1 MTVPAKKFFPAGRA
15 MVIVLCGLIVSS
27 CASINDSPDFARHR
41 YSQVMEPYD
50 RNDVVYFDV
59 TFSPQF
65 PDDDAAAEA
74 TRMKWLEGWLEQRKM
89 CGDNGYEIIVRR
101 PFEMM
106 EDNPAHHDIR
116 YEFKCGSP
124 PAD

>member
-1 MTVPAKKFFPAGRA
+1 MPANDIGSVGRA
-15 MVIVLCGLIVSS
+15 LLIISGGLILCS
-27 CASINDSPDFARHR
+27 CASINNSPDFARHR

-59 TFSPQF
+59 TFSPQY

-74 TRMKWLEGWLEQRKM
+74 TRMEWLEGWLEQRKM
-89 CGDNGYEIIVRR
+89 CGDNGYEIVTRR
-101 PFEMM
+101 QFEMM

-124 PAD
+124 PAE

>member
-1 MTVPAKKFFPAGRA
+1 MPANNISSVGRRLL
-15 MVIVLCGLIVSS
+15 IIWGGLILCS
-27 CASINDSPDFARHR
+27 CASINNSPDFARHR

-59 TFSPQF
+59 TFSPQY

-74 TRMKWLEGWLEQRKM
+74 TRMEWLEGWLEQRKM
-89 CGDNGYEIIVRR
+89 CGDNGYEIITRR

-124 PAD
+124 PAE